1 MDPHAPPSLF
11 APFHRLL
18 ADERRRHATDR
29 DLLQAFTQ
37 RSDNDAFA
45 ELLRR
50 HGPMVLNLALHL
62 LHHRQDAEDV
72 FQATFLTLARKAH
85 SLRGE
90 SSVAA
95 WLHRVAWRLAM
106 RSRARRTAGVSRPVE
121 DYQPAHAGRSPQR
134 SPADEISLRESQ
146 ELLHE
151 ELAALPE
158 HLRLPLI
165 LCYLQGRTRD
175 EAARR
180 LGWSLGTLKRRLEQ
194 GRKLLHARLSRR
206 GVALPAVLSAL
217 LLASAEVPASLSAS
231 TLRLAASTLAGSA
244 SLPASVALLLAEA
257 SSSVKVKAIWGL
269 VLVLGACAGA
279 GAWVYSGQV
288 SKAPEARP
296 ANNQPS
302 ADKGEEG
309 PGPARDRFGDPLPPG
324 ALARMGTVRFR
335 HGDSISSLA
344 LSPDDRILVTAGRDH
359 TVRLWDVATGREV
372 RRFSGH
378 EDQGYN
384 DSPSAAFSPDGKI
397 VAVGLG
403 SSEPICLWD
412 AATGKKLRE
421 LESPHWSWGH
431 LAFSADGKTL
441 AAASERHRIAVWN
454 AATGRLLHQLD
465 GGEKELD
472 LTVPIAFS
480 PDGRLLASGGLGESF
495 HLWDVKTGKE
505 QRLFTVQPPRPKG
518 KNEASPR
525 YGLVRAVAFS
535 PDGQLLA
542 SAANS
547 SPLRLWEAATG
558 KEVRSFPG
566 YRFGSDVLAFSPDG
580 KTLAC
585 GEYSGIVRLWGTA
598 TGKEIRR
605 IDTHKAFVSG
615 LTYFH
620 DGKSLVT
627 SGDGTIQ
634 IWEIRS
640 GAEITPDRGHS
651 TRIVSSVLSADG
663 RTLITGG
670 RDGDIRWWDVATGKE
685 LRRIACLTQS
695 SLWGGTAALSPNGAM
710 AAYQT
715 TKPAGGKEAGEVHVG
730 IELWDLA
737 ARKKLAELWRP
748 NISATQFS
756 PDGKTL
762 FTKLWDVK
770 QQATFIVAWD
780 TARGKE
786 LRTLTNNQKGYGE
799 SLLLSADGKRLA
811 SVAMSSTAR
820 GVERSVYVRDVAT
833 GKELCRVPASLGFDQ
848 WIVALSPDNKLLA
861 VADGQR
867 WRPDSR
873 VVHPH
878 IHLWD
883 IATGKEIR
891 QFGEASFGYWAAAF
905 SGDGKTL
912 ATAGQDNEIRLWE
925 TATGGERL
933 HLSGHAGPI
942 NKLIFTDNGRTLIS
956 TSSDTTALVWDV
968 TGLRKL
974 AQVTER
980 QRSASSL
987 EKLWSALAD
996 PDAAASYRAMCRLL
1010 AAPAE
1015 TLALLRQHLK
1025 PVEVVDEKR
1034 VAQWIADLDADAFA
1048 VREKATEELRKL
1060 GELAEPALRKM
1071 LEARPSPEMRRR
1083 LQELL
1088 DEVGQRQWR
1097 PTAEDLRQLR
1107 TIEVLERLGTPEARR
1122 LLETL
1127 ARGAEGARQTREAR
1141 AALQRLRSAL
1151 PIQPQ
1156 EMRP

>member
-1 MDPHAPPSLF
+1 MDPHAPPSLL
-11 APFHRLL
+11 APLHRLL
-18 ADERRRHATDR
+18 TDERRRQATDR
-29 DLLQAFTQ
+29 DLLQAFAQ
-37 RSDNDAFA
+37 RGEHDAFA

-72 FQATFLTLARKAH
+72 FQATFLMLARNAR
-85 SLRGE
+85 SLRCE
-90 SSVAA
+90 TSAAA
-95 WLHRVAWRLAM
+95 WLHRVAWRLAV
-106 RSRARRTAGVSRPVE
+106 RSRAASNRRSRPL
-121 DYQPAHAGRSPQR
+121 PSSLPSPQR
-134 SPADEISLRESQ
+134 SLDDEISLREAQ
-146 ELLHE
+146 ELLHQ
-151 ELAALPE
+151 ELAALLE
-158 HLRLPLI
+158 HLRLPLV

-180 LGWSLGTLKRRLEQ
+180 LGWSLATLKRRLEQ
-194 GRKLLHARLSRR
+194 GRKLLHVRLSRR
-206 GVALPAVLSAL
+206 GVTLPAVLSAL
-217 LLASAEVPASLSAS
+217 LLSTVEVPASLIQSTVSLVAS
-231 TLRLAASTLAGSA
+231 SLAGSA
-244 SLPASVALLLAEA
+244 SVPASVALLLAEM
-257 SSSVKVKAIWGL
+257 SLSVKAKAIYGL
-269 VLVLGACAGA
+269 LLMLGACAGA
-279 GAWVYSGQV
+279 WAWIYHGLGSEPLA
-288 SKAPEARP
+288 SPEARP
-296 ANNQPS
+296 MNSPPT
-302 ADKGEEG
+302 ADKGDKT
-309 PGPARDRFGDPLPPG
+309 PGPARDRFGDQLPPG
-324 ALARMGTVRFR
+324 ALARMGTIRFR
-335 HGDSISSLA
+335 HGDTISSIA
-344 LSPDDRILVTAGRDH
+344 LSPNDRTLLTASRDH

-378 EDQGYN
+378 ENQRSN

-397 VAVGLG
+397 VGVGLG

-421 LESPHWSWGH
+421 LESPHSSWGH
-431 LAFSADGKTL
+431 LAFSLDGKTL
-441 AAASERHRIAVWN
+441 AAASERHRIAVWD

-465 GGEKELD
+465 GDDKKLD
-472 LTVPIAFS
+472 VAVPIAFS

-505 QRLFTVQPPRPKG
+505 QRHFTVQPPWPKQ
-518 KNEASPR
+518 KDEASPR

-535 PDGQLLA
+535 PDGRLLA

-547 SPLRLWEAATG
+547 SPVRLWEAATG
-558 KEVRSFPG
+558 KEVRSLPG
-566 YRFGSDVLAFSPDG
+566 NRFGSDVLAFSPDG

-585 GEYSGIVRLWGTA
+585 VEYSGIVRLWETA

-605 IDTHKAFVSG
+605 IDTHNAFVSG

-627 SGDGTIQ
+627 SGDSTIQ
-634 IWEIRS
+634 IWEICS

-651 TRIVSSVLSADG
+651 TRIISSVLSADG

-670 RDGDIRWWDVATGKE
+670 RDGDIRWWDVAAGKE

-695 SLWGGTAALSPNGAM
+695 SLWSGTAALSANGAM

-756 PDGKTL
+756 PDEKTL

-770 QQATFIVAWD
+770 QRATFIIAWD
-780 TARGKE
+780 TATGKE
-786 LRTLTNNQKGYGE
+786 LRTLTNNQNGYGE

-811 SVAMSSTAR
+811 SVAMGSTAK
-820 GVERSVYVRDVAT
+820 GVERSVYVGDVAT
-833 GKELCRVPASLGFDQ
+833 GKELCRVPASLDFDQ

-891 QFGEASFGYWAAAF
+891 QFGEAGFGYWAAAF

-912 ATAGQDNEIRLWE
+912 ATAAQDNQIRLWE

-933 HLSGHAGPI
+933 HLAGHTGQI
-942 NKLIFTDNGRTLIS
+942 NKLIFADNDRTLIS
-956 TSSDTTALVWDV
+956 TSADTTALVWDV
-968 TGLRKL
+968 TGLRRT
-974 AQVTER
+974 AQVAD
-980 QRSASSL
+980 QVRSSPSPQ
-987 EKLWSALAD
+987 ELWSALAD
-996 PDAAASYRAMCRLL
+996 PDAAVSYRAMCRLM
-1010 AAPAE
+1010 AAPADA
-1015 TLALLRQHLK
+1015 LALLRSHLK
-1025 PVEVVDEKR
+1025 PVEGMDEKSIE
-1034 VAQWIADLDADAFA
+1034 QLIADLDSDVFA
-1048 VREKATEELRKL
+1048 VREKATRELRKL
-1060 GELAEPALRKM
+1060 GELAEPVMRKALAKP
-1071 LEARPSPEMRRR
+1071 LSPEMRRR

-1088 DEVGQRQWR
+1088 DEVGQQQWR
-1097 PTAEDLRQLR
+1097 PSPEVLRQLR
-1107 TIEVLERLGTPEARR
+1107 AIEVLERLSTSEARR

-1127 ARGAEGARQTREAR
+1127 AGGAAGARQTREAC
-1141 AALQRLRSAL
+1141 AALQRLRSVQSEK
-1151 PIQPQ
+1151 P
-1156 EMRP
+1156 